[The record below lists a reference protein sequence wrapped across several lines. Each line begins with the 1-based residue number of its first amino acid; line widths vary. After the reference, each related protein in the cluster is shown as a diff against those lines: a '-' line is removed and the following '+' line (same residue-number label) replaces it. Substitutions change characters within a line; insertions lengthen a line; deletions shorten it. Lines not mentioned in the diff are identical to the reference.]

1 MQNSSSFNSF
11 TELETDLNLYNQ
23 EFTRQRCS
31 RTLSMRQYTRKINF
45 YQTPNN
51 NQILQP
57 QLPLSSSHDHLIDA
71 SNFPYLDNDYILTI
85 LSQANVSQFSEILH
99 QIHDNC
105 SKSPRILKKMLD
117 NEDFFDKLTEIFQN
131 HFQNSNFPIIIQII
145 NFIELIFPSVHQQIQ
160 SYIADSFVFS
170 TLTDLLSTTN
180 SLTIVIEAINL
191 SGIISIYSSYARDL
205 VLCSGIHTIIVDIG
219 KRADLNS
226 PLLEAVTQSLL
237 SIFSNQTPIESNDLL
252 IDFIHP
258 LNELLEHCLSLK
270 KIMAAHP
277 DIFSYLQKVNSN
289 PGNLNENP
297 ETSLNWISLSES
309 GLVHLSAAANIID
322 CYVQITNKESS
333 MVYNVFNEHIGP
345 ILISFLDDNSNI
357 LAPSALRLIGN
368 LSVSQKHQIQE
379 SLINSGLLPR
389 LVKHVHSPLAVDAFW
404 CFSNLLESSTSTL
417 LQLFLNQPEF
427 ISKVVAITAE
437 SPIDVKREA
446 SYFLSTLIIFA
457 PTSYMSEFI
466 EKTEIVDI
474 LVEMLGCGVISIIVR
489 CFDCLKK
496 LLLFCQASVHKGIG
510 RSKSHNSSNNS
521 SNNKFYMY
529 SNSFSSDSLFSMGSS
544 DIEFS
549 DSKDPCTMFLV
560 ALFDSDLR
568 DRIDDII
575 DDQKDKILSE
585 RALIVAKILDEIQE
599 SLSNSDS

>member
-1 MQNSSSFNSF
+1 MQNSSSFSSF

-180 SLTIVIEAINL
+180 ALTIVIEAINL

-219 KRADLNS
+219 KSADLNS

-252 IDFIHP
+252 IDFR
-258 LNELLEHCLSLK
+258 
-270 KIMAAHP
+270 
-277 DIFSYLQKVNSN
+277 FV
-289 PGNLNENP
+289 
-297 ETSLNWISLSES
+297 
-309 GLVHLSAAANIID
+309 
-322 CYVQITNKESS
+322 
-333 MVYNVFNEHIGP
+333 
-345 ILISFLDDNSNI
+345 
-357 LAPSALRLIGN
+357 
-368 LSVSQKHQIQE
+368 
-379 SLINSGLLPR
+379 
-389 LVKHVHSPLAVDAFW
+389 
-404 CFSNLLESSTSTL
+404 
-417 LQLFLNQPEF
+417 
-427 ISKVVAITAE
+427 
-437 SPIDVKREA
+437 
-446 SYFLSTLIIFA
+446 
-457 PTSYMSEFI
+457 
-466 EKTEIVDI
+466 
-474 LVEMLGCGVISIIVR
+474 
-489 CFDCLKK
+489 
-496 LLLFCQASVHKGIG
+496 
-510 RSKSHNSSNNS
+510 
-521 SNNKFYMY
+521 
-529 SNSFSSDSLFSMGSS
+529 
-544 DIEFS
+544 
-549 DSKDPCTMFLV
+549 
-560 ALFDSDLR
+560 
-568 DRIDDII
+568 
-575 DDQKDKILSE
+575 
-585 RALIVAKILDEIQE
+585 
-599 SLSNSDS
+599 